1 MGETMSSIQPA
12 VFASMV
18 QSLGDLVVVM
28 LVVGLAL
35 YGWQHG
41 LFLATLAGLQV
52 LGSFFA
58 AIFLA
63 DLVAPL
69 VSQAGCEDRH
79 AFAVAFL
86 VVFLGSIILIRLAA
100 WAALRGAQVRLMGF
114 VDRIG
119 GTVTGAL
126 AGYTLAGV
134 VLVAWSMAPVPAEFE
149 LKGARL
155 RLDAGTPLLKAAAR
169 SASDEDL
176 ADRLV
181 RCYET
186 GNWEA
191 RKLPVEAAAKRAEP
205 ERPTA
210 TPATKPA
217 VNEPW

>member
-1 MGETMSSIQPA
+1 
-12 VFASMV
+12 
-18 QSLGDLVVVM
+18 M
-28 LVVGLAL
+28 LFRSAL

-69 VSQAGCEDRH
+69 VSQAGCEDRY

-86 VVFLGSIILIRLAA
+86 VVLLGSMAAIRLVA
-100 WAALRGAQVRLMGF
+100 WAAMRDARVELARL
-114 VDRIG
+114 VDRVG
-119 GTVTGAL
+119 GTLTGAL
-126 AGYTLAGV
+126 AGYALAGA
-134 VLVAWSMAPVPAEFE
+134 VLVAWSMAPAPAAFE

-155 RLDAGTPLLKAAAR
+155 TLDAGTPLLKAAAR
-169 SASDEDL
+169 SASDETL

-186 GNWEA
+186 GDWEA
-191 RKLPVEAAAKRAEP
+191 RKLPVEAEAAPAEP
-205 ERPTA
+205 A
-210 TPATKPA
+210 AAPA
-217 VNEPW
+217 VSPQP

>member
-1 MGETMSSIQPA
+1 MIENLL
-12 VFASMV
+12 FASLV
-18 QSLGDLVVVM
+18 QSLGDLVVLM

-69 VSQAGCEDRH
+69 VSQAGCEDRY

-86 VVFLGSIILIRLAA
+86 VVLLAMMVAIRLVA
-100 WAALRGAQVRLMGF
+100 WAAMRGAQVRLADL

-119 GTVTGAL
+119 GTLMGAL
-126 AGYTLAGV
+126 AGYALAGA
-134 VLVAWSMAPVPAEFE
+134 VLVAWSMAPAPAEFE

-169 SASDEDL
+169 STGDANL

-181 RCYET
+181 RAYER
-186 GNWEA
+186 GNWEE
-191 RKLPVEAAAKRAEP
+191 RKLPVEAAPEEGSPAVDAAPAEP
-205 ERPTA
+205 A
-210 TPATKPA
+210 AAPA
-217 VNEPW
+217 VSPQP

>member
-1 MGETMSSIQPA
+1 MLPIQPA
-12 VFASMV
+12 VFVSLV
-18 QSLGDLVVVM
+18 QSLGDLVVIM

-69 VSQAGCEDRH
+69 VSQAGIEDRY

-86 VVFLGSIILIRLAA
+86 VVLFGLMVAIRLVA
-100 WAALRGAQVRLMGF
+100 WAAIRGTRVRLPGF

-119 GTVTGAL
+119 GTL
-126 AGYTLAGV
+126 AGACVGYALAGV
-134 VLVAWSMAPVPAEFE
+134 VIVAWSMPPLPAEFD
-149 LKGARL
+149 LQGTRL
-155 RLDAGTPLLKAAAR
+155 RLDAGTPLVRAAAR
-169 SASDEDL
+169 SASDEGL
-176 ADRLV
+176 ATRLL

-186 GNWEA
+186 GDWEA
-191 RKLPVEAAAKRAEP
+191 RKPPVEPAEAAVAPAKPMQPAAK
-205 ERPTA
+205 PT
-210 TPATKPA
+210 
-217 VNEPW
+217 VSEPW

>member
-1 MGETMSSIQPA
+1 MIENPL
-12 VFASMV
+12 FASLV

-28 LVVGLAL
+28 VVVGLAL

-69 VSQAGCEDRH
+69 VSQAGCEDRY

-86 VVFLGSIILIRLAA
+86 IVLLGAIVVIRLAA
-100 WAALRGAQVRLMGF
+100 WAAMRGGQVRLAAY

-119 GTVTGAL
+119 GALTGGL
-126 AGYTLAGV
+126 AGFALAGV
-134 VLVAWSMAPVPAEFE
+134 VLVAWSMAPTPAAFE

-155 RLDAGTPLLKAAAR
+155 TLDAGTPLLNAAAR
-169 SASDEDL
+169 SAGDNNL

-191 RKLPVEAAAKRAEP
+191 RKLPVEADAAPVEP
-205 ERPTA
+205 A
-210 TPATKPA
+210 AAPA
-217 VNEPW
+217 VSPQP

>member
-1 MGETMSSIQPA
+1 MIENLL
-12 VFASMV
+12 FASLV
-18 QSLGDLVVVM
+18 QSLGDLVVLM

-69 VSQAGCEDRH
+69 VSQAGCEDRY

-86 VVFLGSIILIRLAA
+86 IVFLGAIVGTRLAA
-100 WAALRGAQVRLMGF
+100 WAATRETRVELPGL

-119 GTVTGAL
+119 GALTGAL
-126 AGYTLAGV
+126 AGYALAGA
-134 VLVAWSMAPVPAEFE
+134 VLVAWSMAPAPAAFE

-155 RLDAGTPLLKAAAR
+155 TLDAGTPLLKAAAR

-191 RKLPVEAAAKRAEP
+191 RKLPVEAPAEP
-205 ERPTA
+205 A
-210 TPATKPA
+210 TEPA
-217 VNEPW
+217 VSPQP

>member
-1 MGETMSSIQPA
+1 MIENLL
-12 VFASMV
+12 FASLV
-18 QSLGDLVVVM
+18 QSLGDLVVLM

-63 DLVAPL
+63 DVVAPL
-69 VSQAGCEDRH
+69 VSQAGCEDRY

-86 VVFLGSIILIRLAA
+86 IVFLGSIIVIRLAT
-100 WAALRGAQVRLMGF
+100 WAALRGAQVRLMGV

-119 GTVTGAL
+119 GTVMGAL
-126 AGYTLAGV
+126 AGYALAGA
-134 VLVAWSMAPVPAEFE
+134 VLVAWSMAPAPAEFE

-169 SASDEDL
+169 STSDEDL

-181 RCYET
+181 RAYER
-186 GNWEA
+186 GNWEE
-191 RKLPVEAAAKRAEP
+191 RKLPVEAAP
-205 ERPTA
+205 EEGA
-210 TPATKPA
+210 PAVDAAPAKPA
-217 VNEPW
+217 AAPAVSPQP

>member
-1 MGETMSSIQPA
+1 MIENLL
-12 VFASMV
+12 FASLV

-69 VSQAGCEDRH
+69 VSQAGCEDRYV
-79 AFAVAFL
+79 FAVAFL
-86 VVFLGSIILIRLAA
+86 AVLLGSMVAIRLAA
-100 WAALRGAQVRLMGF
+100 WAALRGAQVRLMGL

-119 GTVTGAL
+119 GALTGAL
-126 AGYTLAGV
+126 AGYALAGA
-134 VLVAWSMAPVPAEFE
+134 VLVAWSMAPAPAEFE

-169 SASDEDL
+169 SASDANL

-181 RCYET
+181 RAYER
-186 GNWEA
+186 GNWEE
-191 RKLPVEAAAKRAEP
+191 RKLPVEAAPEAGSPAADAAPAEP
-205 ERPTA
+205 A
-210 TPATKPA
+210 AAPA
-217 VNEPW
+217 VSPQP